1 MAATDRISIATLVL
15 VVVALACIVA
25 TLVVFLVMGQDS
37 SSSSSGAATT
47 GPATPASFQPS
58 KKPVGPVGPVGP
70 SPSGPVLPVA
80 GAGLPT
86 GSAVPRLTRDQV
98 LALKRGAT
106 PQAVWAVT
114 STCPPCKRLMQV
126 LDGMAAEGKLQGL
139 PVAGVVL
146 RDQWPDDMV
155 PAYTPTMY
163 KVGGGAYAEA
173 GSGSGSPDII
183 LAKLRAMH

>member
-1 MAATDRISIATLVL
+1 MAVATLVL
-15 VVVALACIVA
+15 VVLALACIVA
-25 TLVVFLVMGQDS
+25 TLVVFLVMGQDHKS
-37 SSSSSGAATT
+37 
-47 GPATPASFQPS
+47 GPAAGGTPSASSASFQPP
-58 KKPVGPVGPVGP
+58 KR
-70 SPSGPVLPVA
+70 PVLPVA
-80 GAGLPT
+80 GAGLGAGPAPGT
-86 GSAVPRLTRDQV
+86 AVPRLTRDQV

-146 RDQWPDDMV
+146 RDQWPDDMA

-163 KVGGGAYAEA
+163 KVGGGAYVEA
-173 GSGSGSPDII
+173 GSGSGSPDTI

>member
-15 VVVALACIVA
+15 VAMALACIVA
-25 TLVVFLVMGQDS
+25 TLIVFLVTGQDTS
-37 SSSSSGAATT
+37 GGAAAT
-47 GPATPASFQPS
+47 GPAAPASFQPS
-58 KKPVGPVGPVGP
+58 KKPVFPVGP

-146 RDQWPDDMV
+146 RDQWPDDMA

-163 KVGGGAYAEA
+163 KVGGGAYVEA
-173 GSGSGSPDII
+173 GSGSGSPDTI